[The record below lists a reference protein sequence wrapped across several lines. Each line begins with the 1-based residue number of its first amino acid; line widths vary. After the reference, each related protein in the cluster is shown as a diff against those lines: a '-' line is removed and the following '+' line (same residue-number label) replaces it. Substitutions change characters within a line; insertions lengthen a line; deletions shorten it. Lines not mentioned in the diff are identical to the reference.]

1 MLKFLREIFK
11 HFNFLEFLTEM
22 FFVFFFLS
30 FFNKTYFVTES
41 NCIHSPERKIILE
54 PRVIHSTYTST
65 CRNISHSYT
74 FNIHFNLQE
83 YISQLYI
90 LHTLQPAG
98 IYIIAIH
105 STYTSTCRNISHQ
118 VQLPSYTFIIKCHH
132 TFSSKTNNSPRG

>member
-83 YISQLYI
+83 YIILSWIHELYI
-90 LHTLQPAG
+90 LYTLQPAG
-98 IYIIAIH
+98 IYLIAIH
-105 STYTSTCRNISHQ
+105 FTYTSTCRNISH
-118 VQLPSYTFIIKCHH
+118 SYTFYIHFNLQEYI
-132 TFSSKTNNSPRG
+132 S